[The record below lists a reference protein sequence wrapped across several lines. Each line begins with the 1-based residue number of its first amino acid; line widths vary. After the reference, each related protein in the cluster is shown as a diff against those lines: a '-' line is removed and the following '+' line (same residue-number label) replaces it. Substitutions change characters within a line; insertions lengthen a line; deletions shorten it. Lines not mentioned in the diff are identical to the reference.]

1 MLGTSSAINLVQN
14 EDLNDKTNLG
24 IYFGLGS
31 VSSSIVNNPV
41 SSAGTPFKVYVIAI
55 ESSTTIMQ
63 VLIPNTNVGI
73 YTRIYDSTN
82 QTWTVWQQYA
92 RINDIAPIATKQAFG
107 QGSRIR
113 GTSATHAN
121 MDTYYVYGNYYIDS
135 SSDLDYIDNK
145 PNPVY
150 ASGARV
156 MVFQFTGSGSNNYK
170 SIQIWIPHITGTDA
184 ARYYVRYR
192 TVSTQNVVS
201 WTQWRTFAESTAL
214 MGMGTNPYIPE
225 DTTGIN
231 LNNYTAPGIYIKQ
244 FSTNVSTF
252 LNTPFQQA
260 NANYGFSVAAFKLI
274 VEYYNSENNI
284 RQTLIPL
291 YENTGYFVRT
301 RMTGSGGTWKPW
313 TYYSGNY
320 ALSYGL
326 TITATQDNPFDLD
339 DLKTI
344 GRYNYGSSSTDY
356 ISSFPS
362 DLPTTGGG
370 TIIVENNQLVDRF
383 TQTIFLNSKANAG
396 KFWKRNFTSDG
407 WSDWYRFEGTLVT

>member
-1 MLGTSSAINLVQN
+1 MSSYLTS
-14 EDLNDKTNLG
+14 
-24 IYFGLGS
+24 
-31 VSSSIVNNPV
+31 
-41 SSAGTPFKVYVIAI
+41 
-55 ESSTTIMQ
+55 
-63 VLIPNTNVGI
+63 
-73 YTRIYDSTN
+73 
-82 QTWTVWQQYA
+82 
-92 RINDIAPIATKQAFG
+92 
-107 QGSRIR
+107 
-113 GTSATHAN
+113 
-121 MDTYYVYGNYYIDS
+121 
-135 SSDLDYIDNK
+135 
-145 PNPVY
+145 
-150 ASGARV
+150 
-156 MVFQFTGSGSNNYK
+156 
-170 SIQIWIPHITGTDA
+170 TDA
-184 ARYYVRYR
+184 ASTYQTQSGMSNYYTKTEVDGEIVGAINDLDVPAVGGSTKYITTISEANGLIDATPASPD
-192 TVSTQNVVS
+192 TVPTLDSSKLITSGGVKTYVDN
-201 WTQWRTFAESTAL
+201 AKTAATNTIPGAVF
-214 MGMGTNPYIPE
+214 GMGQNTYIPE

-252 LNTPFQQA
+252 LNTPFQEA

-313 TYYSGNY
+313 VYYSGNY

-407 WSDWYRFEGTLVT
+407 WSPWYRFEGTQVPAPAAQQLSGNELRGAVEEERGEDSPVEDEPQDER